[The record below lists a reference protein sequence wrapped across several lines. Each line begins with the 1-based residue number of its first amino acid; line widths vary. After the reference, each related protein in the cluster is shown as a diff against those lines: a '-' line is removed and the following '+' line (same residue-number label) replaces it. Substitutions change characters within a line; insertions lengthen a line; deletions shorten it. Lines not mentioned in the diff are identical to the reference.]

1 MAFNPYYTGYNPYP
15 NYQYY
20 QQPPAMDN
28 LAQLRQ
34 AQMNPQMM
42 QQPVQGQTANQNM
55 GQPMQPPPIN
65 GIIWVQGEEG
75 AKSYLVAPG
84 NTVFLMDSERE
95 VFYMK
100 TVDANGIPLPLRV
113 FDYTER
119 QQGANGVAKQNAQA
133 TPPAI
138 DLSGYVLRD
147 EFDALATK
155 FDYLTMKLD
164 SIATTTRQS
173 PKTVKAKKE
182 DVENGES
189 AV

>member
-1 MAFNPYYTGYNPYP
+1 MAFNPYYTGYNPY
-15 NYQYY
+15 NGYTYY

-42 QQPVQGQTANQNM
+42 QQPVQGQAPNQNM
-55 GQPMQPPPIN
+55 GQPMQPPPVN

-119 QQGANGVAKQNAQA
+119 QQGANGVAKQTTQPA
-133 TPPAI
+133 PPTI

-155 FDYLTMKLD
+155 FDHLTVKLD
-164 SIATTTRQS
+164 SIATATKPS
-173 PKTVKAKKE
+173 PKTVKTKKE
-182 DVENGES
+182 DAENGEP